1 MKIILT
7 EDQYEQLTEIIK
19 LDIKVGDTITGKIWK
34 GDNLVNWVKEN
45 YDLIHNRTR
54 NKNQTIKYMAKC
66 LASVRCRNT
75 KIWGFVV
82 EY

>member
-1 MKIILT
+1 MEYAYCGSK
-7 EDQYEQLTEIIK
+7 
-19 LDIKVGDTITGKIWK
+19 
-34 GDNLVNWVKEN
+34 
-45 YDLIHNRTR
+45 
-54 NKNQTIKYMAKC
+54 KYMAKC